1 MVTTTRH
8 TKKPVEVFYSY
19 AEADEPLC
27 KELEKHLALLRQQGV
42 VTEWHHCK
50 IVGNLS
56 GGGDPVAQV
65 THNTAC
71 FWWNGHLFC
80 TA

>member
-1 MVTTTRH
+1 MVSTTRH

-42 VTEWHHCK
+42 VTEWHHRK
-50 IVGNLS
+50 LWLELIGSTL
-56 GGGDPVAQV
+56 
-65 THNTAC
+65 
-71 FWWNGHLFC
+71 LIRI
-80 TA
+80 